1 MPQCVPRS
9 QSPHI
14 GSISRPIAPPVLEM
28 NGVSPGVAQPH
39 ATQTQ
44 RSLLAKVRRRSAAL
58 PGTMFDHREQLT
70 LSEREALQKAVSADH
85 LEKQGLR
92 EGTHGEILNERGRT
106 VFDIGFA
113 RAIRKI
119 LGN

>member
-1 MPQCVPRS
+1 MVVIDAS
-9 QSPHI
+9 W
-14 GSISRPIAPPVLEM
+14 
-28 NGVSPGVAQPH
+28 
-39 ATQTQ
+39 
-44 RSLLAKVRRRSAAL
+44 
-58 PGTMFDHREQLT
+58 
-70 LSEREALQKAVSADH
+70 VSADH

-119 LGN
+119 LRN